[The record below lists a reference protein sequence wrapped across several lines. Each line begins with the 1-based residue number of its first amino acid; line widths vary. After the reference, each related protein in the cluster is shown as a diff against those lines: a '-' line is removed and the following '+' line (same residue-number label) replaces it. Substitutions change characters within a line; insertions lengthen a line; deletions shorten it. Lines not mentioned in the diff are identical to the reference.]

1 MITLNCATGSI
12 APYVPSPEQPWN
24 KERAMH
30 LFRRMGFGAP
40 PDQIQN
46 ALEQNPSDVVDAILD
61 AALALPPSPAPLWA
75 NWTVQDYTN
84 FPQEREQQ
92 LFEWMTGWM
101 QSMLEN
107 GFREKLALFW
117 HNHFVTQFTEY
128 QCPSYMY
135 QYLTLLQ
142 ENSLGNF
149 KTFVHAVG
157 TTPAMLVFLNGVQNT
172 SISPN
177 ENYARELYELFTL
190 GQDNGYTQDDIEE
203 TARALTG
210 WVGYAVGCGPIGF
223 VSVLHDAD
231 EKTIFGQ
238 TGNWGY
244 DEVHD
249 LLFEQRADLI
259 ATFIC
264 SKIYRHFVHPEVDEG
279 IVEEMAATFKENN
292 FELAPVFRQIFKSE
306 HFFDPYVIGTE
317 VKSPVEHFLTFIKDG
332 GFQYNSEVLEIM
344 VYYSYLLGQTL
355 FNPIDV
361 AGWQGNRT
369 WIDTNTLTGRWQSLG
384 FYIYFIYENYPELL
398 VDLARTLTG
407 DSNDPDF
414 IAQEVVNHF
423 TPNGLNSPE
432 AYDRATD
439 VFKWEVPENYFD
451 TGAWN
456 LNWPTASI
464 QVAVLLEHISKLPEF
479 QLM

>member
-1 MITLNCATGSI
+1 
-12 APYVPSPEQPWN
+12 
-24 KERAMH
+24 
-30 LFRRMGFGAP
+30 
-40 PDQIQN
+40 
-46 ALEQNPSDVVDAILD
+46 
-61 AALALPPSPAPLWA
+61 LPPSPAPLWA

-249 LLFEQRADLI
+249 ILFEQRADLI

-384 FYIYFIYENYPELL
+384 FYIYFMYENYPELL

>member
-1 MITLNCATGSI
+1 MITLNCATGTI

-149 KTFVHAVG
+149 KAFVHAVG

-249 LLFEQRADLI
+249 ILFEQRADLI

-384 FYIYFIYENYPELL
+384 FYIYFMFENYPELL